1 MLVSQRLF
9 PDRQSALVE
18 WLGLRIAA
26 SGFIKPSQVVENGD
40 PITAFGDAAG
50 PIDLTRGMAARGQ
63 PEVGA
68 DTPRAPEAGWLVD
81 CGTEGQGIDRP
92 NPRHRHQT
100 TAFRVVPGQG
110 QESAGETGDFS
121 AYNLA
126 HAKEGTYRLLQQAML
141 TNEFLGPATED
152 LAPPALPMTRP
163 RS

>member
-1 MLVSQRLF
+1 MQD
-9 PDRQSALVE
+9 DRQLPCHGD
-18 WLGLRIAA
+18 LGFLEADAFRQSEAPGFQRTPMGHAGEQHTGRLEEIA
-26 SGFIKPSQVVENGD
+26 PHH

-100 TAFRVVPGQG
+100 TALFVVAGQG

-121 AYNLA
+121 AHDLA
-126 HAKEGTYRLLQQAML
+126 HAK
-141 TNEFLGPATED
+141 
-152 LAPPALPMTRP
+152 
-163 RS
+163 